1 MPIQTTAGTRAAV
14 LSELLATGTSTRSA
28 IATRTGLS
36 GATVTRT
43 VEALI
48 AEGLARETDT
58 VAANNGRGRRATLL
72 EPIGEHAHAVGVDLG
87 ASNTRLVATDLLG
100 QPTTVRRTPTP
111 GHTDSQQLAA
121 WLAELVVESLG
132 DNWPLV
138 GALALGLPGAVR
150 PSDRAVSN
158 APHLSQVEDPR
169 FLEELQETL
178 GRPVLVDN
186 DANYALLG
194 ESYFGAARGASSAV
208 MFTVGSGLGAG
219 VTVDGRLVR
228 GVNGLVGEFGA
239 LPIGPLG
246 LRLEHMITGAGI
258 MLRASELGIPLS
270 SPADLFVAN
279 PSHDVSRLRRQFEE
293 TLVIALIA
301 AVVSC
306 DPEVIV
312 LGGGISPSLEGSTEA
327 LRRGVQAHLGNAPII
342 TIGELGDI
350 SGAVGAA
357 VHALHKIYLELGI
370 PSDQLSRMPRRGAS
384 WKAT

>member
-1 MPIQTTAGTRAAV
+1 VPVQTTAGTRAAV

-28 IATRTGLS
+28 VAARTGLS

-48 AEGLARETDT
+48 AEGLARETHT
-58 VAANNGRGRRATLL
+58 VPANNGRGRRATLL
-72 EPIGEHAHAVGVDLG
+72 EPVGERANAVGVDLG
-87 ASNTRLVATDLLG
+87 ASNTRLVATDLMG
-100 QPTTVRRTPTP
+100 KPTAVRRTPTP
-111 GHTDSQQLAA
+111 GRSDSRQLAL
-121 WLAELVVESLG
+121 WLAEFIRESL
-132 DNWPLV
+132 DERWPLV
-138 GALALGLPGAVR
+138 EALALGLPGAVR
-150 PSDRAVSN
+150 PSDRSVSN
-158 APHLSQVEDPR
+158 APHLSQVEDSR
-169 FLEELQETL
+169 FLDVLEEQL

-194 ESYFGAARGASSAV
+194 ESYFGAARGAPSAV

-228 GVNGLVGEFGA
+228 GINGLVGEFGA
-239 LPIGPLG
+239 LPIGPPG

-258 MLRASELGIPLS
+258 MLRASELGIPME
-270 SPADLFVAN
+270 SPADLFVSD
-279 PSHDVSRLRRQFEE
+279 PSVEVSRLRRQFEE
-293 TLVIALIA
+293 TLIIALIA

-327 LRRGVQAHLGNAPII
+327 LRMGVQAHLGTAPPIA
-342 TIGELGDI
+342 IGELGDI
-350 SGAVGAA
+350 SGAVGAS
-357 VHALHKIYLELGI
+357 VQALHTIYLGLGI

-384 WKAT
+384 WEVA